1 MPKLLDSATQQGV
14 LLQSGT
20 GAAIISN
27 SLILMRVTGIP
38 ETNIRRL
45 AYVYVY
51 RNLIASEA
59 GDFFSVIEFQLRQP
73 RSGFN
78 VPNPYPVGT
87 IIRVVPL
94 YDYTRFE
101 LWYNV

>member
-1 MPKLLDSATQQGV
+1 MPKLLDAPATQGV
-14 LLQSGT
+14 ILQSGT
-20 GAAIISN
+20 PLAIISG

-45 AYVYVY
+45 AYVYIY
-51 RNLIASEA
+51 RNLTASEA
-59 GDFFSVIEFQLRQP
+59 NDFFSLVEYQVRQP
-73 RSGFN
+73 RSGFI
-78 VPNPYPVGT
+78 VPNPYATGT

-94 YDYTRFE
+94 YDYTKFE